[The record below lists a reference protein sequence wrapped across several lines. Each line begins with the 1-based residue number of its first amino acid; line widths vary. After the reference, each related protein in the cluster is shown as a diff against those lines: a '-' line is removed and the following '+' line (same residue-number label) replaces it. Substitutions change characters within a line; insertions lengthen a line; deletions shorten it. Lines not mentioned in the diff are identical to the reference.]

1 MADREALKAQLDRL
15 EAGLP
20 GATEFLALRALTPA
34 QAAGLAAGTHVV
46 VPTVYGERVKLN
58 EDGSLDEVVTNGGA
72 HLEQMSERGW
82 FLEMTRVDGS
92 SYCVW
97 FEGKVMMT
105 EERAAPKRLAA
116 AQKEG

>member
-15 EAGLP
+15 DAGLP

-46 VPTVYGERVKLN
+46 VPVEAVDPWHIWCFLRGRGAKCEKFRDEFEDDGLGEDL
-58 EDGSLDEVVTNGGA
+58 
-72 HLEQMSERGW
+72 
-82 FLEMTRVDGS
+82 
-92 SYCVW
+92 
-97 FEGKVMMT
+97 
-105 EERAAPKRLAA
+105 RAWAA